1 MECER
6 MVDIH
11 TRNCDMLLL
20 IAIEIQTAKKS
31 VESTVNE
38 LMETTAD
45 EDKTVDLSLL
55 DGHEA
60 NPFVEKT
67 ESDMMRE
74 IDAMM
79 EKLCCT
85 CFKQHSHISFH
96 LQGTSLD

>member
-1 MECER
+1 MQ
-6 MVDIH
+6 

-20 IAIEIQTAKKS
+20 IAIEIQTAKKDIA
-31 VESTVNE
+31 STVNE

-74 IDAMM
+74 IDAML

-85 CFKQHSHISFH
+85 CFKLHLHASFH
-96 LQGTSLD
+96 FQSTFLD